1 MLARKSSTSAYPKD
15 VTVHRIEDS
24 YPERQLVEAFKG
36 RDAIVC
42 ALSLQNVL
50 QQIKFIDAAVEVGVK
65 WFIPAEFGGN
75 KAAAKHGERLP
86 LHDAKEQVL
95 KHLERMQSRGLSWT
109 AVATGPFI
117 DW

>member
-1 MLARKSSTSAYPKD
+1 MLARQSSTSTYPEDVAVYRVEDAYPYK
-15 VTVHRIEDS
+15 RLI
-24 YPERQLVEAFKG
+24 EAFRG

-86 LHDAKEQVL
+86 LHDAKDQVL
-95 KHLERMQSRGLSWT
+95 EHLVKMESRGLSWT